1 MTRVT
6 PAGDLVLPCDAPRM
20 KWLIARQK
28 GITATD
34 IVKIIG
40 LSGWGNSHDVYV
52 DKRSAPIDEPPSEA
66 AQWGHLLEEPVARE
80 WAIRHGAK
88 VRRVGLLRHH
98 RNRHHLATC
107 DRLINGWASPLE
119 VKTKSAFVADRWADG
134 VPDDVAAQ
142 VQWQLHVT
150 GLDRAHVAALVG
162 GQRLESFEVRR
173 DQDVIDYLVG
183 EADRVW
189 ADVTAGTPPQV
200 DPDQLTAAALD
211 RLYPDR
217 GGVAEVPALDALPLL
232 DAYRDAAA
240 RARLAAREKDV
251 AKLQLVQLLGDAEV
265 AQVNGRDAFT
275 YRAQSRRG
283 IDLDRLAELVP
294 EVAGLITTTP
304 SRRFLLSK
312 GKP

>member
-6 PAGDLVLPCDAPRM
+6 PAGDLVLPCDAPRTQ
-20 KWLIARQK
+20 WLIARQK

-34 IVKIIG
+34 IVKILG
-40 LSGWGNSHDVYV
+40 LSNWGNAHDVYA
-52 DKRSAPIDEPPSEA
+52 DKRSAPIDGPPSEA
-66 AQWGHLLEEPVARE
+66 AMWGHLLEEPVARE

-98 RNRHHLATC
+98 RHRHHLATC
-107 DRLINGWASPLE
+107 DRLINGWGSPLE

-134 VPDDVAAQ
+134 VPDEVAAQ

-162 GQRLESFEVRR
+162 GQRLESFEVNR
-173 DQDVIDYLVG
+173 DQDVIDYLAS

-189 ADVTAGTPPQV
+189 SDVLAGIPPQV
-200 DPDQLTAAALD
+200 DPDQLTAAGLD

-217 GGVAEVPALDALPLL
+217 GGVAEVPAPDALPLL
-232 DAYRDAAA
+232 DEYRAASDLARDA
-240 RARLAAREKDV
+240 EKDKKR

-265 AQVNGRDAFT
+265 AQVNGRDAYT
-275 YRAQSRRG
+275 YHTQSRRG
-283 IDLDRLAELVP
+283 IDLGRLVELVP
-294 EVAGLITTTP
+294 EVAGLITTTT

-312 GKP
+312 ETP